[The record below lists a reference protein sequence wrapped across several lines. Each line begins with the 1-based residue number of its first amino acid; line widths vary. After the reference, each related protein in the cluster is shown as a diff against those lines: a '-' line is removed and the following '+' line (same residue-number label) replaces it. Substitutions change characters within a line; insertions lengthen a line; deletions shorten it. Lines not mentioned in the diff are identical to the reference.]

1 MLGAQM
7 AGRKRRQN
15 IKRQPNGQP
24 SRDRGIDPKLVAAS
38 QPHRQGIP
46 LSVIHDPAA
55 ETNFGRLMLL
65 KHISPIEYQAG
76 VNWRG
81 IVGRY
86 RAIIGVPSQNP
97 ASMSGVIVGP
107 WGGGDEL
114 TPEQIGRRRDEYHDA
129 YNALSKS
136 GNRQTRAVNHWA
148 IYDRG
153 DYAIE
158 YLVCG
163 LDALAVHF
171 GLTRR
176 PNQLNAINRN

>member
-1 MLGAQM
+1 MHGAISM

-24 SRDRGIDPKLVAAS
+24 SRDRGTDPKVIAAS

-46 LSVIHDPAA
+46 LAVIHDPAA

-65 KHISPIEYQAG
+65 KQISAIQYQAG

-86 RAIIGVPSQNP
+86 MSIMGVPSHNP

-107 WGGGDEL
+107 WGGGEEL
-114 TPEQIGRRRDEYHDA
+114 TPERIEKRRDEYNDA
-129 YNALSKS
+129 HNALYKS
-136 GNRQTRAVNHWA
+136 GNLSTRAVNHWA

-163 LDALAVHF
+163 LDALALHF

-176 PNQLNAINRN
+176 PNQFSRN